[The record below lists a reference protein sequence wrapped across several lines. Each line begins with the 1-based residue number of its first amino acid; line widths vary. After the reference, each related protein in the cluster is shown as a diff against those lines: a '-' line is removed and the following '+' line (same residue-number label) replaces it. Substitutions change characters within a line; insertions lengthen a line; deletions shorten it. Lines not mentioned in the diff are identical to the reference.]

1 MRPGLAATSIKA
13 ANPLFRRALLS
24 KEKEFKGIK
33 NDFTSVNGS
42 SEVEVVLDFFKFLWD
57 ERKC

>member
-13 ANPLFRRALLS
+13 ANPFFRRALLS

-42 SEVEVVLDFFKFLWD
+42 SEV
-57 ERKC
+57 